1 MQPPDER
8 RTARLTTHEAAVIR
22 RWTLGTLFIG
32 IAVVLAG
39 PYTISSTDRIIA
51 LLIAATYATGAGVVR
66 SPTGFRVI
74 LACMGF
80 GAFAL
85 ALQS

>member
-1 MQPPDER
+1 MKPPESCR
-8 RTARLTTHEAAVIR
+8 SSRLTTREAAVIR
-22 RWTLGTLFIG
+22 RWTIGTLFIG

-39 PYTISSTDRIIA
+39 PYTSPSTDRIIA